1 MRLTLHADYSMRVL
15 IYLACFQDRLI
26 STAEISKAY
35 NISQHHL
42 VRIVLKLRH
51 KGFIKVQPGRGGGM
65 TLARDA
71 QEIVIGEV
79 IRATEPDFYWVE
91 CFGDKT
97 ACPIS
102 PTCALKDILGEAGS
116 AFLKV
121 LDSYTLADVVT
132 PANTQL
138 RSYFLKPLPL
148 KRATKTKELQP

>member
-15 IYLACFQDRLI
+15 IYLACYQDRLV

-35 NISQHHL
+35 DISRHHL
-42 VRIVLKLRH
+42 VRVVLKLGH
-51 KGFIKVQPGRGGGM
+51 KGFIKVQPGRGGGLR
-65 TLARDA
+65 LARDA

-79 IRATEPDFYWVE
+79 IRATEPDFHWVE
-91 CFGDKT
+91 CFGDQS

-102 PTCALKDILGEAGS
+102 PTCALKDILGEAGK

-121 LDSYTLADVVT
+121 LNSYTLADVVT

-138 RSYFLKPLPL
+138 RNYFLKPLVL
-148 KRATKTKELQP
+148 KRSSKAKDLQS